1 MNLTRRELLALGASM
16 LAGTSIPAAWAQPQT
31 GGRPPGG
38 PRIVRVAVQQVVNN
52 GALAPL
58 REQSNVGNRILPSIF
73 ESLIEMDIHGDLTP
87 EPALA
92 ASWRRID
99 TRTLELQL
107 RQGVLFHNG
116 DEMTAEDVAF
126 TFGPRYM
133 FGDTQPKRADEIATT
148 ISTVGNRASAAEDGV
163 DGPMAPPE
171 VVAVGRRL
179 WPSLESVEV
188 VDRYTVRFVNAV
200 PDVTLEGRL
209 CRLGSQIIC
218 KRAYLEAPDWM
229 TWARSPVAAGPFKVK
244 EFKHD
249 NHLVLVP
256 HDGYHGGRPDIDELH
271 FLVVPEVSAR
281 INGLLSGQY
290 DFAVDVPPDQIRTV
304 EATPDFEVVGGP
316 VLNHRIVVFDKN
328 HPRLADPRIRR
339 AMTHAIDRDA
349 IVEALWAGRTKV
361 PAGLQWEFYGDM
373 FQAGWTVPAYDPALA
388 KRLLQEAGYRG
399 EPVPFRVLNNYYTNQ
414 VQTSQILVEM
424 WRAVGL
430 NVDIQMKENWSQV
443 FDPTS
448 PRAIRDWSNSA
459 SYNDPVSSLVNQHGP
474 NGQQQQKGEWTNDEF
489 NKLSTVLENSTEH
502 SEREKT
508 FQRMLEIAER
518 EDPAYTVLHQNVSFY
533 GKRRNVQWNWSPTFY
548 MDFRAGNM
556 VLPDAQA

>member
-1 MNLTRRELLALGASM
+1 MNLTRRELLTLGASM
-16 LAGTSIPAAWAQPQT
+16 LACTSIPAARAQPRT
-31 GGRPPGG
+31 GASSAGG
-38 PRIVRVAVQQVVNN
+38 QRIVRVAVQQVVNN

-58 REQSNVGNRILPSIF
+58 REQSNVGSRILPSVF
-73 ESLIEMDIHGDLTP
+73 ESLIEMDIHGDLAP
-87 EPALA
+87 VPALA
-92 ASWRRID
+92 ESWQRID
-99 TRTLELQL
+99 ARTLELSL

-133 FGDTQPKRADEIATT
+133 LGDTQPKRADETATT
-148 ISTVGNRASAAEDGV
+148 ISTVGNRASAVGDGV

-209 CRLGSQIIC
+209 SRLGSQVIC

-229 TWARSPVAAGPFKVK
+229 SWARNPVAAGPFKVK

-249 NHLVLVP
+249 NRLVLVP
-256 HDGYHGGRPDIDELH
+256 HEGYYGGRPDVDELH

-304 EATPDFEVVGGP
+304 EANADFEVVGGP

-328 HPRLADPRIRR
+328 HPRLADARIRR

-373 FQAGWTVPAYDPALA
+373 FQSGWTVPAYDPALA
-388 KRLLQEAGYRG
+388 KRLLQEAGYQG
-399 EPVPFRVLNNYYTNQ
+399 EPIPFRVLNNYYTNQ

-430 NVDIQMKENWSQV
+430 NVDIQMKENWSQI
-443 FDPTS
+443 FDPTD

-474 NGQQQQKGEWTNDEF
+474 NGQQQQKGEWSNDEF
-489 NKLSTVLENSTEH
+489 NRLSTILENSTDHE
-502 SEREKT
+502 ERETT
-508 FQRMLEIAER
+508 FRRMLEIAER

-533 GKRRNVQWNWSPTFY
+533 GKRRNVDWNWSPTFY
-548 MDFRAGNM
+548 MDFRAGNLA
-556 VLPDAQA
+556 LPSVRT

>member
-1 MNLTRRELLALGASM
+1 
-16 LAGTSIPAAWAQPQT
+16 
-31 GGRPPGG
+31 
-38 PRIVRVAVQQVVNN
+38 QVVNN

-218 KRAYLEAPDWM
+218 
-229 TWARSPVAAGPFKVK
+229 
-244 EFKHD
+244 
-249 NHLVLVP
+249 
-256 HDGYHGGRPDIDELH
+256 
-271 FLVVPEVSAR
+271 
-281 INGLLSGQY
+281 
-290 DFAVDVPPDQIRTV
+290 
-304 EATPDFEVVGGP
+304 
-316 VLNHRIVVFDKN
+316 
-328 HPRLADPRIRR
+328 
-339 AMTHAIDRDA
+339 
-349 IVEALWAGRTKV
+349 
-361 PAGLQWEFYGDM
+361 
-373 FQAGWTVPAYDPALA
+373 
-388 KRLLQEAGYRG
+388 
-399 EPVPFRVLNNYYTNQ
+399 
-414 VQTSQILVEM
+414 
-424 WRAVGL
+424 
-430 NVDIQMKENWSQV
+430 
-443 FDPTS
+443 
-448 PRAIRDWSNSA
+448 
-459 SYNDPVSSLVNQHGP
+459 
-474 NGQQQQKGEWTNDEF
+474 
-489 NKLSTVLENSTEH
+489 
-502 SEREKT
+502 
-508 FQRMLEIAER
+508 
-518 EDPAYTVLHQNVSFY
+518 
-533 GKRRNVQWNWSPTFY
+533 
-548 MDFRAGNM
+548 
-556 VLPDAQA
+556 